1 MIVEPADVSFA
12 DEARGRDFSFI
23 VAREA
28 VPPFDGPGLGRVV
41 PVAPYRKSYPFDA
54 HEEHR
59 RGGDRMLM
67 VAREGG
73 VMLGYIAASR
83 ARNGYVQID
92 DIAVDAPAR
101 RHGVGRR
108 LMDVAVGWA
117 REGAWPGVAAETQST
132 NVDACR
138 FYERCGFALGGFDRH
153 LYRALD
159 PGTREVA
166 LFWYLLTPTFR

>member
-1 MIVEPADVSFA
+1 MIVEPAGASFA
-12 DEARGRDFSFI
+12 DEARDRDFSFI
-23 VAREA
+23 VASEA

-67 VAREGG
+67 VAREAGA
-73 VMLGYIAASR
+73 MLGYVAASR
-83 ARNGYVQID
+83 AWNGYARID
-92 DIAVDAPAR
+92 GIAVDSSAR
-101 RHGVGRR
+101 RRGAGRR
-108 LMDVAVGWA
+108 LMDAAVGWA
-117 REGAWPGVAAETQST
+117 REGARPGVAAETQST

-138 FYERCGFALGGFDRH
+138 FYERYGFALGGFDRH

-166 LFWYLLTPTFR
+166 LFWYLLTPTLR

>member
-1 MIVEPADVSFA
+1 MIVEPAGVSFA
-12 DEARGRDFSFI
+12 DEARGLDFSFI
-23 VAREA
+23 VVREA

-67 VAREGG
+67 VAREAGT
-73 VMLGYIAASR
+73 MLGYIAASR
-83 ARNGYVQID
+83 AWNDYVRID
-92 DIAVDAPAR
+92 DLAVDAAAR
-101 RHGVGRR
+101 HRGVGRR
-108 LMDVAVGWA
+108 LMDAAVAWT
-117 REGAWPGVAAETQST
+117 RERAWPGVAAETQST

-138 FYERCGFALGGFDRH
+138 FYERYGFALGGFDRH

-166 LFWYLLTPTFR
+166 LFWYLLTPTVR